1 MLKVTFTTRT
11 AQQWAVCK
19 RLKHSDLLSGYEL
32 ESLRSNSFSRDMG
45 GTLYL
50 PNYYHL
56 TNVEQVPDEELP
68 EECR

>member
-19 RLKHSDLLSGYEL
+19 SLKHSDLLGGYEL
-32 ESLRSNSFSRDMG
+32 ESLRSNSFGRDMG
-45 GTLYL
+45 GTL
-50 PNYYHL
+50 YHL

-68 EECR
+68 EEYR

>member
-1 MLKVTFTTRT
+1 MLKVTFATRT

-19 RLKHSDLLSGYEL
+19 SLKYSELPGGYEL
-32 ESLRSNSFSRDMG
+32 ESLRSNNFGRDMG

-50 PNYYHL
+50 SNYYHL

-68 EECR
+68 EEYR

>member
-19 RLKHSDLLSGYEL
+19 SLKRSDLLGDYKL
-32 ESLRSNSFSRDMG
+32 EGLRSNSFSRDMG

-50 PNYYHL
+50 PNHYNL
-56 TNVEQVPDEELP
+56 IKVEQVPDEELP
-68 EECR
+68 EEYR